1 MKRRRFLSSMAIILP
16 ASIVSTEFILSS
28 CNGNAD
34 VKKEEFFSD
43 ENVNLLDE
51 IGETIIP
58 ATPTSPGA
66 KAAKIGAFMKVYVT
80 DCYTPEQQTIFWNGI
95 NKVKEISKNKY
106 KNVYLKLSVSQKS
119 AVLQALENE
128 SKEYL
133 RNKNSNTGGNGDAV
147 QTGKGNADKM
157 DHENAHFYP
166 MIKEL
171 TLFGFFTSQ
180 PGATK
185 ALRYIQTPGSY
196 KGDVPYK
203 KGDKAWAT

>member
-28 CNGNAD
+28 CNANAN
-34 VKKEEFFSD
+34 KEEYFTD
-43 ENVNLLDE
+43 ENIKLLDE

-58 ATPTSPGA
+58 ATSTSPGA
-66 KAAKIGAFMKVYVT
+66 KAARIGEFMKVYVT
-80 DCYTPEQQTIFWNGI
+80 DCYTPVEQNIFWNGI
-95 NKVKEISKNKY
+95 NRIKAASKNKF
-106 KNVYLKLSVSQKS
+106 KNEFLKLTLTQKQK
-119 AVLQALENE
+119 VLRIFENE
-128 SKEYL
+128 SEEYEK
-133 RNKNSNTGGNGDAV
+133 NKNTGGNGDAV
-147 QTGKGNADKM
+147 QTGKGEQGDIN
-157 DHENAHFYP
+157 NNTAHFYP

-196 KGDVPYK
+196 QGNVPYK